1 MKKIISSFISLFIF
15 LVAFTQQKNNND
27 ITIAKGN
34 MPAITK
40 DKKNNISIVYGTGDS
55 IMYMSSNDA
64 RSYSSPALVAV
75 LPGLVASATRG
86 PQVAAA
92 SNGLIV
98 TACNKK
104 GNIFSF
110 KKDRLGKWTK
120 AKKVNDVN
128 ENAKEGLM
136 DLSTDGLNTF
146 AIWLGVNNPKGQK
159 VYGAK
164 STDGGITWSKN
175 IIVYASPDGSVCECC
190 KPSVSVKGNNVYVM
204 FRNWLNGNR
213 DLYLIKS
220 SDGGKSFGQAQ
231 KLGNGSWKLNGC
243 PMDGG
248 DLAINSS
255 GIPETVWRR
264 EGKIFAA
271 IPGSHE
277 MEVGEGRS
285 CSIETIN
292 NENIYAWT
300 EKGKVIV
307 MKPGGIKINLGDGS
321 LPLLKALNNE
331 KVICVWENENMI
343 HTAVVTL

>member
-1 MKKIISSFISLFIF
+1 MKKIILSFTSLLIF
-15 LVAFTQQKNNND
+15 LVACTQQKDNND
-27 ITIAKGN
+27 ITVARGN

-40 DKKNNISIVYGTGDS
+40 DKKNTISIVYGTGDS
-55 IMYMSSNDA
+55 IMYIFSSDA

-75 LPGLVASATRG
+75 LPGLFASATRG
-86 PQVAAA
+86 PQVAAT

-98 TACNKK
+98 TACNKN

-110 KKDRLGKWTK
+110 TKDRSGKWTK
-120 AKKVNDVN
+120 AKKVNDVD

-136 DLSTDGLNTF
+136 DLSTDGLNTY

-190 KPSVSVKGNNVYVM
+190 KPSVSVKSSNVYVM
-204 FRNWLNGNR
+204 FRNWFNGNR

-220 SDGGKSFGQAQ
+220 SDGGNSFAKAQ

-248 DLAINSS
+248 DLAINSN

-271 IPGSHE
+271 APGATE
-277 MEVGEGRS
+277 IEIGEGRS

-292 NENIYAWT
+292 NKNMYAWT
-300 EKGKVIV
+300 EKGSVIV
-307 MKPGGIKINLGDGS
+307 MKPGGIKVNLGEGS
-321 LPLLKALNNE
+321 LPLLKALSD
-331 KVICVWENENMI
+331 KRVICVWENENEI
-343 HTAVVTL
+343 HTAIVTL